1 MPLVETTKLWTEEAA
16 PRLGWGTFQFGLAF
30 SELSLTMGDYIL
42 TPLFKCNGCVWQ
54 LVIYPNGCN
63 AASDGVVSIFLKLC
77 AKENEHRE
85 HAVHEIHIIDKFW
98 QKTGM
103 MMAFDSSSF
112 ENIPNP
118 TNMGVGGS
126 RIFTRSVI
134 LDASKNI
141 LDENGVL
148 RIVALMSGS
157 AWRKMPFDNIIPT
170 KNIASIF
177 LDDTYADV
185 RFEVSHSLPTNEA
198 TTKKKKSS
206 DIYPAHSQILK
217 ACAPMLA
224 QLVELANV
232 NERKDEGVSHV
243 EISGTDPD
251 IFRGMLGH
259 VYGNEIPKEELKR
272 NSKRYIEIADRFAI
286 ITLKWSA
293 EETYLETM
301 DLNIENANE
310 ILLYAVS
317 KNCYVLKEYVIIY
330 MLENAQHPSAKAMF
344 DFGSLN
350 LCYEIIQ
357 TSLRRNERMTTSQ
370 NLNQLSCR
378 DMRNVLVEKGIVPDI
393 DFSGRED
400 LTTAMSS
407 FM

>member
-1 MPLVETTKLWTEEAA
+1 M
-16 PRLGWGTFQFGLAF
+16 
-30 SELSLTMGDYIL
+30 
-42 TPLFKCNGCVWQ
+42 
-54 LVIYPNGCN
+54 
-63 AASDGVVSIFLKLC
+63 VSIFLKLC
-77 AKENEHRE
+77 AKEKDHRE
-85 HAVHEIHIIDKFW
+85 HAVHEIHIIDKFG
-98 QKTGM
+98 QNTGM
-103 MMAFDSSSF
+103 MMAIDSSSF
-112 ENIPNP
+112 ANTPNP
-118 TNMGVGGS
+118 ATIRIGGS
-126 RIFTRSVI
+126 RIFNRSVI

-157 AWRKMPFDNIIPT
+157 VASRKVPFVNIIPT

-206 DIYPAHSQILK
+206 YIYPAHSQILK

-232 NERKDEGVSHV
+232 NDEGVSHV

-259 VYGNEIPKEELKR
+259 VYGNEIPEEELKR

-293 EETYLETM
+293 EETYLVTM

-310 ILLYAVS
+310 ILRYAVS
-317 KNCYVLKEYVIIY
+317 KNCYVLKEYVIVY
-330 MLENAQHPSAKAMF
+330 MLDNMQHPSAMAMF
-344 DFGSLN
+344 NPVFEPDL
-350 LCYEIIQ
+350 YIEIIQ
-357 TSLRRNERMTTSQ
+357 TSLRRSDKMVSSRH
-370 NLNQLSCR
+370 LNQLSCR
-378 DMRNVLVEKGIVPDI
+378 DMRNVLVGKGIVPHI

-400 LTTAMSS
+400 LTEAVSS